1 METQKKIEEENLDE
15 EYQEIEMTPELE
27 KYLREVQAGMHLS
40 KIVYTSAEEMHRDIL
55 GENYLEE
62 DI

>member
-1 METQKKIEEENLDE
+1 MEAQKKIEEENLDE

-40 KIVYTSAEEMHRDIL
+40 GKVYTSTEDMFCDIL
-55 GENYLEE
+55 GDDWRNSES
-62 DI
+62 